1 MLEASV
7 ITINHDGMRDVLAV
21 MLREAPGEAAVLGA
35 VACGLLGGHAGE
47 LPHRKEACG
56 VRGIRR
62 PAASAACWLLLMIC
76 CAHCVRVCAA
86 RVVVLAFL
94 SVLPC

>member
-35 VACGLLGGHAGE
+35 VARGVLGGHAGE
-47 LPHRKEACG
+47 LP
-56 VRGIRR
+56 
-62 PAASAACWLLLMIC
+62 
-76 CAHCVRVCAA
+76 
-86 RVVVLAFL
+86 
-94 SVLPC
+94 